1 MEILNKS
8 EHRAIGGGGG
18 LKIGKNSERNLWMA
32 PYRIL
37 GRVPK
42 QQNNN
47 AALHDVAHNLKGAC
61 IILVH
66 YLMHYLM
73 QLRVSYLSKVPPLSR

>member
-8 EHRAIGGGGG
+8 EHYRAIGGGGG

-32 PYRIL
+32 PYSYRIL

-61 IILVH
+61 IISALTNAA
-66 YLMHYLM
+66 
-73 QLRVSYLSKVPPLSR
+73 QSFLSF

>member
-61 IILVH
+61 IISALCSSVH
-66 YLMHYLM
+66 NAA
-73 QLRVSYLSKVPPLSR
+73 QSFLSF

>member
-8 EHRAIGGGGG
+8 EHYRAIGGGGG

-61 IILVH
+61 II
-66 YLMHYLM
+66 
-73 QLRVSYLSKVPPLSR
+73 SALSNNAAQSFLSF